1 MKPTT
6 KHLLVVEDDKGLQS
20 QLKWAFE
27 GYEVTI
33 AGDRKEALAAVR
45 RLTPGVVLL
54 DLGLPPDPGGV
65 SEGMAAMGE
74 ILSLSPQTKIIVV
87 TGDGDRANAVRA
99 IAQGAYDFHQKPAEA
114 DLLALLVDRAYHVYQ
129 LEQENQRLQQ
139 SREHMPLRDVIA
151 ASPQMLKVCRTVEKI
166 APTDITTLILGA
178 SGTGKEMI
186 ARALHELSP
195 RASKRMVAINCAAI
209 PENLLE
215 SELFG
220 YEKGAFT
227 GAHQQTPGKIEY
239 AHEGTLFLDEI
250 GDLPFDLQAK
260 LLRFLQERVVER
272 IGGRKEIPV
281 DVRIICATHQNLE
294 QKIADGQFRE
304 DLYYRVSEMVIRI
317 PSLQEREGD
326 AALLAKSFVSRFAHQ
341 FGSGNKTLDKSALAA
356 IERHPWPGNVRE
368 LESRIKRAFIM
379 AEGNLITAEDLELS
393 DPDDE
398 KASMPLNLRQVRDSA
413 ERAAILRAI
422 LYVDNNLSEAA
433 TLLGV
438 TRPTLYT
445 LLDKYGLR

>member
-1 MKPTT
+1 MKPTI

-20 QLKWAFE
+20 QLKWAFD

-114 DLLALLVDRAYHVYQ
+114 DLLALLVDRAYHVYE
-129 LEQENQRLQQ
+129 LELENQRLQQ

-166 APTDITTLILGA
+166 APTDITTLLLGA

-227 GAHQQTPGKIEY
+227 GAHQQTQGKIEY

-272 IGGRKEIPV
+272 VGGRKEIPV

-294 QKIADGQFRE
+294 QKIAEGQFRE

-317 PSLQEREGD
+317 PSLKEREGD

-341 FGSGNKTLDKSALAA
+341 FGSGNKSLDKSALAA

-398 KASMPLNLRQVRDSA
+398 KATMPLNLRQVRDSA
-413 ERAAILRAI
+413 ERAAILRAV

>member
-33 AGDRKEALAAVR
+33 AGNRKEALAAVR

-272 IGGRKEIPV
+272 VGGRKEIPV